1 MSTNANA
8 IGRKFIFALF
18 HVQSNPAEPWTA
30 HAVGNGPGPT
40 PRARQTKGTGAR
52 WSRPQGYCLLSRAII
67 QFPILLYI
75 RPISSQC
82 LLFCVMLPSGGH
94 AGGKRQG
101 LGTPRSRFPG
111 RGRAGGTS
119 DHPQGLRFKD
129 STSAPHSSAVFNSL
143 TRPAKFM
150 PPSPTGM
157 RFQQAKEFLMYLWFL
172 FLVRYFIPK
181 LKIRNVES
189 VLPRGSVS
197 VTGSLNAISGLIYI
211 SECCDCHHHNIKSHF
226 YLSHICA
233 TFSTNKSNCSES
245 TSNLI

>member
-30 HAVGNGPGPT
+30 RAVGNGPGPT

-101 LGTPRSRFPG
+101 AGHTPLSVPRQGTRWGDLWPPAGPEVQRQRICSAQLCGFQFP
-111 RGRAGGTS
+111 
-119 DHPQGLRFKD
+119 
-129 STSAPHSSAVFNSL
+129 
-143 TRPAKFM
+143 RPAGEIYA
-150 PPSPTGM
+150 PEPH
-157 RFQQAKEFLMYLWFL
+157 
-172 FLVRYFIPK
+172 RY
-181 LKIRNVES
+181 E
-189 VLPRGSVS
+189 VS
-197 VTGSLNAISGLIYI
+197 ASKKN
-211 SECCDCHHHNIKSHF
+211 F
-226 YLSHICA
+226 
-233 TFSTNKSNCSES
+233 
-245 TSNLI
+245 